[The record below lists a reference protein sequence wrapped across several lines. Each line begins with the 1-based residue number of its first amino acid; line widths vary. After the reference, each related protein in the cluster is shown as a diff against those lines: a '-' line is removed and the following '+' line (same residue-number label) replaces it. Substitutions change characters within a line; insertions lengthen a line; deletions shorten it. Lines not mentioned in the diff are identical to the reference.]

1 MLFFLTFLGCSSAID
16 IGDVS
21 HLYRNV
27 FNHQYNIKEYSRV
40 FSKRK
45 QELERH
51 MLSYEPGTKLN
62 ANGLDIFRLRIAS
75 NQRLQNAHTY

>member
-1 MLFFLTFLGCSSAID
+1 MFLITS
-16 IGDVS
+16 
-21 HLYRNV
+21 
-27 FNHQYNIKEYSRV
+27 IKEYSRV

-75 NQRLQNAHTY
+75 N